1 MNKIYILLPV
11 YNRRQITNRFIQC
24 LKNQTYGN
32 YRLILIDDG
41 STDGTEEIVRSQ
53 IKDLAVITGKGNW
66 WWAGALQ
73 QGYRWLKTEP
83 RDPNDIVLIMNDDTQ
98 FESDFLERAL
108 EILEPHPRTLL
119 LAQRYSQS
127 TGKLLD
133 KGVHADWRRLTFVPA
148 EKPGDINCLSTMGL
162 FLRLRDFLTIGA
174 FHPKLLPHFTSDYE
188 FTLRAHRKG
197 FKLIVDPSVKLWV
210 NEETT
215 WNRLVGDE
223 PFSVFMNRLFSKK
236 SPINPIVWTF
246 FIALACPWKWKLL
259 SWFRIW
265 TNTGILLIGHITGLF
280 SISQKSNTL
289 SDPGKSRYRGN

>member
-1 MNKIYILLPV
+1 
-11 YNRRQITNRFIQC
+11 
-24 LKNQTYGN
+24 
-32 YRLILIDDG
+32 
-41 STDGTEEIVRSQ
+41 
-53 IKDLAVITGKGNW
+53 
-66 WWAGALQ
+66 
-73 QGYRWLKTEP
+73 
-83 RDPNDIVLIMNDDTQ
+83 
-98 FESDFLERAL
+98 
-108 EILEPHPRTLL
+108 
-119 LAQRYSQS
+119 
-127 TGKLLD
+127 
-133 KGVHADWRRLTFVPA
+133 
-148 EKPGDINCLSTMGL
+148 MGL